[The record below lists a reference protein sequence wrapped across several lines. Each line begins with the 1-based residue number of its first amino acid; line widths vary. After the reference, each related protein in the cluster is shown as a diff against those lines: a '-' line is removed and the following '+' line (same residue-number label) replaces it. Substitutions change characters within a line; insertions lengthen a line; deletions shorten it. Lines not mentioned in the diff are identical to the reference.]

1 MNEKRDETDLDVY
14 AKSAA
19 IGAVAGLRCLTA
31 PAMLGCFASR
41 ENAGELKNN
50 FLSSPKISAVIG
62 VAAVGELIGDKL
74 PSTPNR
80 TEPSGLIARIVSGA
94 FVGGSVCAAKKKSV
108 LTGAFIGAVAA
119 VAAAY
124 AGQNIRRE
132 ICYKTGIPTAALGAV
147 EDAIAVSIGINALK
161 YFD

>member
-14 AKSAA
+14 ATAA
-19 IGAVAGLRCLTA
+19 TIGAVAGLRCLTA
-31 PAMLGCFASR
+31 PALLGYFASR

-50 FLSSPKISAVIG
+50 LLSSPK
-62 VAAVGELIGDKL
+62 VAAVVGALAIGELIGDKL

-80 TEPSGLIARIVSGA
+80 TEPTGLIARIVSGA
-94 FVGGSVCAAKKKSV
+94 FVGGSICAARKKNV
-108 LTGAFIGAVAA
+108 LTGAALGAVAA

-132 ICYKTGIPTAALGAV
+132 ICDETGIPTAALGAV
-147 EDAIAVSIGINALK
+147 EDGIAISVGINALK
-161 YFD
+161 NF